1 MIYLLSSRVWFKC
14 HESKPVTNLRNIVG
28 QGGHYFSLKIRLLDK
43 LCVILPVSECRN
55 AYLRTGKVAF
65 HG

>member
-14 HESKPVTNLRNIVG
+14 HESKSVTNLRNIVG
-28 QGGHYFSLKIRLLDK
+28 QGGHYFSLRIRLLDK